1 MPNIENDR
9 VAHFANTL
17 CDAATAYARGHETA
31 WLEIAQSA
39 LTWLR
44 QHAAQQAPL
53 SAPAEFSADP
63 LWQTTP
69 GMFLPANEMA
79 QKIADELAYD
89 ALRTTFADPAQAAQ
103 HAHRAPARQAQT
115 TDAEGKLYQPDTKRR
130 TRIERMAMKS
140 HRETRP
146 TGYYAVVEPGLCDP
160 DDLRDAKTLRDALNN
175 LADGDSLYLSG
186 KQARLVDRSA
196 VHWKPRHAD
205 AIVPPVGPDVVIE
218 TLKKGGV

>member
-1 MPNIENDR
+1 MTNIENDR

-17 CDAATAYARGHETA
+17 CDAATAYARSHETA

-44 QHAAQQAPL
+44 QNAAQQAPL

-63 LWQTTP
+63 LW
-69 GMFLPANEMA
+69 ANTHGGFAPVNETA
-79 QKIADELAYD
+79 QKIADDLAYD
-89 ALRTTFADPAQAAQ
+89 ALRSQATTSERIARMEQDLKDRAAIHVDP
-103 HAHRAPARQAQT
+103 
-115 TDAEGKLYQPDTKRR
+115 KRR

-160 DDLRDAKTLRDALNN
+160 EELKDAKTLRDALNN

-196 VHWKPRHAD
+196 VHWKPHAAD
-205 AIVPPVGPDVVIE
+205 AIVTP
-218 TLKKGGV
+218 GGV